1 MKWKHRLNIA
11 VACSWILIIVLIFWD
26 SPYLWLW
33 IAYPVSNFLLILS
46 FGIVFLRFQYFYP
59 TIFRNTGKETILTF
73 DDGPDPV
80 LTPRVLD
87 ILKKYDIKAIFFVI
101 GRKAEDHPEILQRII
116 SEGHTIGNHT
126 QNHSLFFAAL
136 HSKRVAEE
144 IDSFDRTI
152 SPMLEEKITIF
163 RPPIGYTNP
172 KIARALKKRNL
183 KIIAWSVRSYDSFK
197 TKEGLLNRLVK
208 HTRPS
213 SIVLLHDNLA
223 NTIEILED
231 YIQQAKAN
239 GIIFA
244 KQEHLKTFIHEINK

>member
-11 VACSWILIIVLIFWD
+11 VALSTLLIVLLIFWE

-33 IAYPVSNFLLILS
+33 ILYIISNFLVFLV

-59 TIFRNTGKETILTF
+59 SVFRNTGPEVILTF

-80 LTPRVLD
+80 ITPRILD
-87 ILKKYDIKAIFFVI
+87 ILQKHNIKAIFFVI
-101 GRKAEDHPEILQRII
+101 GRKAQENPEILQRII

-136 HSKRVAEE
+136 HSKKVARE
-144 IDSFDRTI
+144 IDAFTENI
-152 SPMLEEKITIF
+152 EPLVEEKITIF

-172 KIARALKKRNL
+172 KIARALRKRNF

-197 TKEGLLNRLVK
+197 NKESLMKRLLKTKPG
-208 HTRPS
+208 

-223 NTIEILED
+223 QTADILEA
-231 YIQQAKAN
+231 YILQAKAN
-239 GIIFA
+239 GIIFVN
-244 KQEHLKTFIHEINK
+244 QEQLKKFIHEIHN

>member
-1 MKWKHRLNIA
+1 MKWKHRLNVA
-11 VACSWILIIVLIFWD
+11 VAVSWIVIIVLIFQG
-26 SPYLWLW
+26 SPYMWLW
-33 IAYPVSNFLLILS
+33 IGYALSNFLLILT

-59 TIFRNTGKETILTF
+59 TIFRNIGKEVILTF

-80 LTPRVLD
+80 LSTKVLD
-87 ILKKYDIKAIFFVI
+87 ILKKYDIKAIFFII
-101 GRKAEDHPEILQRII
+101 GKKALENPLILQRII

-126 QNHSLFFAAL
+126 QNHSVLFAAL
-136 HSKRVAEE
+136 HSKKIASE
-144 IDSFDRTI
+144 IDTFSENIEPMI
-152 SPMLEEKITIF
+152 SEKINIF

-172 KIARALKKRNL
+172 KIARALKKRNF

-197 TKEGLLNRLVK
+197 TKEGLLKRLVT

-223 NTIEILED
+223 NTVEILEE
-231 YIQQAKAN
+231 YILQAKAN

-244 KQEHLKTFIHEINK
+244 KEEHLKKFIHEINK